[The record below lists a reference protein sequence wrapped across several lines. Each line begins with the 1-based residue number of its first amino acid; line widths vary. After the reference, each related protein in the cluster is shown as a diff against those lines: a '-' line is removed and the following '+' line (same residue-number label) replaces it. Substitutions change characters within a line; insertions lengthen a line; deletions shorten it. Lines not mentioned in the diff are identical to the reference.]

1 MTKNPPERFPKF
13 VDSILDGDPF
23 AVAVVKVYGDRYKD
37 YDTFARDY
45 ARLAQ

>member
-13 VDSILDGDPF
+13 VDLLLDNTPF
-23 AVAVVKVYGDRYKD
+23 PDAVVKIYGDKYKD
-37 YDTFARDY
+37 YDTFTKEY